1 MRRYRTLAG
10 IAAALIV
17 AAGALAVSSGGT
29 PALPPPMTLRGQ
41 APSTSITVADT
52 GLEFVPPT
60 VVDMAPSTS
69 TSLGSNAADTAS
81 SPDATPEDDH
91 DTLDTL
97 DTPDLPDTPDL
108 SDTVDSPDDED

>member
-10 IAAALIV
+10 VAAALIV

-41 APSTSITVADT
+41 APSTSITVPDN
-52 GLEFVPPT
+52 GLEFVPPP

-69 TSLGSNAADTAS
+69 ASLGSTAVDTAS
-81 SPDATPEDDH
+81 PPDATPEDDH

-97 DTPDLPDTPDL
+97 DTPDLPDT
-108 SDTVDSPDDED
+108 VDSPDDED